1 MVVPDLGN
9 YRECCSRWFTYGS
22 AAPIADPIGSHYQLF
37 KTESMGSLPNC
48 ASPRFKYLDHM
59 RRYHANSALVR
70 HTAARE
76 WIQLLENG
84 SMCRLRPSDRSNP
97 KIRAGRDEVLET
109 ALVFV
114 KRAQ

>member
-48 ASPRFKYLDHM
+48 AFPRFKYLDHM

-70 HTAARE
+70 LFDTPP
-76 WIQLLENG
+76 LGNG
-84 SMCRLRPSDRSNP
+84 FSCSKMGPCADSGHRIEVTLKFGLDVTRCLRR
-97 KIRAGRDEVLET
+97 RWYL
-109 ALVFV
+109 
-114 KRAQ
+114 